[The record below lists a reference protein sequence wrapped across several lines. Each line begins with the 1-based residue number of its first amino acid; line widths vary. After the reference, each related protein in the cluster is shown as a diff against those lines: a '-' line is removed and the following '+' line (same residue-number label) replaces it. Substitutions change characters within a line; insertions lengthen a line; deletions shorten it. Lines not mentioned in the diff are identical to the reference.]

1 MTDTTH
7 TPLLRKKDEGAP
19 ANVSTF
25 HLVSVLA
32 YYKREEVLKERHLN
46 VLLETPYPPNLTK
59 DSLSQIQHQAIARLG
74 AENGVEVPDIQDI
87 VILNISVLGV
97 MDPAT
102 FRGALSAEG

>member
-1 MTDTTH
+1 MTD
-7 TPLLRKKDEGAP
+7 TPLLRKKDEGTS

-32 YYKREEVLKERHLN
+32 YYKREEALKERHLN

-59 DSLSQIQHQAIARLG
+59 DSLSQIQRQAIARLA
-74 AENGVEVPDIQDI
+74 AENSVEVTDIQDI

-102 FRGALSAEG
+102 FQGAQATEG